1 MGSKLEGKYLY
12 ANLALSMFMDFFV
25 QIFAFLGY
33 LSGVGFVLAF
43 LVAKLIQIAVMFMI
57 FLFRYL
63 HASRE
68 VETYAKEKQAQIRAL
83 RQEASVLDRVVAG
96 IARKGEEVEVF
107 FQQQSDKVT
116 GMLAKAVMRHIVKMV
131 YELIPVLNIVP
142 LYTAVA
148 LYDLWE
154 LRKERQTF
162 QPIEAEIEA
171 LKEQVD
177 NGDQIARQARKR
189 AGKQKANAK
198 KKAQEADKKRK
209 KRQQT
214 PQNSQPRSAA

>member
-1 MGSKLEGKYLY
+1 
-12 ANLALSMFMDFFV
+12 
-25 QIFAFLGY
+25 
-33 LSGVGFVLAF
+33 
-43 LVAKLIQIAVMFMI
+43 
-57 FLFRYL
+57 
-63 HASRE
+63 
-68 VETYAKEKQAQIRAL
+68 
-83 RQEASVLDRVVAG
+83 
-96 IARKGEEVEVF
+96 
-107 FQQQSDKVT
+107 
-116 GMLAKAVMRHIVKMV
+116 MLAKAVMRHIVKMV
-131 YELIPVLNIVP
+131 YEFIPVLNIVP

-162 QPIEAEIEA
+162 QPIEVEIEA